1 MAFLDSVWGMVEGNN
16 PLVKI
21 VLGMLGNN
29 QVGGGLEGIVK
40 QFQQGGL
47 GDLVASW
54 TGTGPNQDLSPDQVH
69 QVLEPSGQLDQ
80 VAQQAGISKEEAASG
95 LAQILPQ
102 LIDQLTP
109 HGQVPQG
116 GISNPLEMLKHLFDG
131 SK

>member
-1 MAFLDSVWGMVEGNN
+1 MALLDNVLGMVAGNN

-21 VLGMLGNN
+21 VLGMLGNT
-29 QVGGGLEGIVK
+29 QAGGGLEGIVK

-54 TGTGPNQDLSPDQVH
+54 TGTGPNQAISPDQVH
-69 QVLEPSGQLDQ
+69 QVLGASGHLDQ
-80 VAQQAGISKEEAASG
+80 VAQEAGISKEEAAGG

-116 GISNPLEMLKHLFDG
+116 GVSNPLEMLKHLFDG
-131 SK
+131 K